1 MFPEL
6 LLYLCHQKQCVMKKI
21 NENNTGK
28 LTYIYIATTEQLRKQ
43 NMFKIGYADDVN
55 RRMSD
60 LHGYASFKKDKWYA
74 LHTYETVKMTG
85 MNPDHEFHKWL
96 EEKYGVKLMT
106 VDEIRM
112 KLNLN
117 SNDDV
122 HEKELYYGIS
132 SDIDIS
138 VMWFDHRVREFLGI
152 DLTSKNVRTS
162 WCIPASRT
170 PREIADRMIGKLLDV
185 NPKFFD
191 FSFNENLKVCDF
203 ACKDASFA
211 NALLDTMFAY
221 NNGMSKSKSAA
232 KKLIEDILSEHIFA
246 YCLDSE
252 RENIMAGIRRHI
264 TSNPNI
270 YKKIDGNKLD
280 DKIFRNFTV
289 EYMEEYGRDTMDSK
303 LDMLSGNKRR
313 FDAVVMNP
321 PYSTTGGGN
330 LHLDFTKAALE
341 IADNVVSL
349 FPFSFVK
356 RTGRQY
362 EKYNDAFDDR
372 LLSVEEV
379 SSKIF
384 SGTNMQNV
392 GVYNFVPYNDSVIT
406 VVDLSGS
413 TEIIKSL
420 SDSDIIKEESELFD
434 AVKSV
439 GHIDHVALLRD
450 GRNIKKLNPNLSTAD
465 AQIIKCNELAVKQ
478 SNKFNSKKVCLVASA
493 ISGANDKFNGKI
505 ISQSSGQICDT
516 VESLKDVL
524 VNVTAHN
531 YCGLFVNSIKAA
543 KQLKQSCHDN
553 LIRFLIYRSQKD
565 RRITAKTLD
574 SIPNIDW
581 SDPKAKTDQ
590 GILELCGMAP
600 DRAKYWADY
609 CADKIYQ
616 VDHGKRV

>member
-6 LLYLCHQKQCVMKKI
+6 LLYLCHQKQYVMEKTDG
-21 NENNTGK
+21 NTVK
-28 LTYIYIATTEQLRKQ
+28 YIYIATTERHEKKGIYKVGYTVRNASEKRAPELC
-43 NMFKIGYADDVN
+43 MYAPFKDSIYEMKRIYEANDIAGKPDDAFRNWV
-55 RRMSD
+55 
-60 LHGYASFKKDKWYA
+60 KDKYNICVMTPEEIKRA
-74 LHTYETVKMTG
+74 LGNLTDEQFKQY
-85 MNPDHEFHKWL
+85 NP
-96 EEKYGVKLMT
+96 T
-106 VDEIRM
+106 
-112 KLNLN
+112 
-117 SNDDV
+117 
-122 HEKELYYGIS
+122 ELYQNIS
-132 SDIDIS
+132 LDELDSKI
-138 VMWFDHRVREFLGI
+138 REFLKI
-152 DLTSKNVRTS
+152 DVPSKTVITD

-170 PREIADRMIGKLLDV
+170 PCEIADKMIGKLLDV

-191 FSFNENLKVCDF
+191 LSFNENLKVCDF

-232 KKLIEDILSEHIFA
+232 KKLIEDILSEHIFT

-252 RENIMAGIRRHI
+252 RENIMAGVRRHI
-264 TSNPNI
+264 TGNPNI

-303 LDMLSGNKRR
+303 LDMLGNSKRR

-330 LHLDFTKAALE
+330 LHLEFTKAALE

-413 TEIIKSL
+413 TEIMKSL
-420 SDSDIIKEESELFD
+420 SDSDVIKEESELFD

-516 VESLKDVL
+516 VESLKDAL
-524 VNVTAHN
+524 VHVTAHN

>member
-1 MFPEL
+1 
-6 LLYLCHQKQCVMKKI
+6 
-21 NENNTGK
+21 
-28 LTYIYIATTEQLRKQ
+28 
-43 NMFKIGYADDVN
+43 
-55 RRMSD
+55 
-60 LHGYASFKKDKWYA
+60 
-74 LHTYETVKMTG
+74 
-85 MNPDHEFHKWL
+85 
-96 EEKYGVKLMT
+96 MT

-132 SDIDIS
+132 SDSDIS

-203 ACKDASFA
+203 ACKDTSFV

-221 NNGMSKSKSAA
+221 NNGMSKSKSDV

-252 RENIMAGIRRHI
+252 RENIMAGVRRHI

-289 EYMEEYGRDTMDSK
+289 EYMEEYGRDTMNSK

-413 TEIIKSL
+413 TEIMKSL
-420 SDSDIIKEESELFD
+420 TDSDVIKEESELFD

-439 GHIDHVALLRD
+439 GPVERLSLLRD
-450 GRNIKKLNPNLSTAD
+450 ERTIRKSNPGLSVKEARFIKSEKITNRLLS
-465 AQIIKCNELAVKQ
+465 
-478 SNKFNSKKVCLVASA
+478 KFDNKVCLVVTAT
-493 ISGANDKFNGKI
+493 SGTNDKLDGKLI
-505 ISQSSGQICDT
+505 LSSSGQICDAP
-516 VESLKDVL
+516 ESLRTML
-524 VNVTAHN
+524 TNATAR
-531 YCGLFVNSIKAA
+531 
-543 KQLKQSCHDN
+543 D
-553 LIRFLIYRSQKD
+553 YR
-565 RRITAKTLD
+565 
-574 SIPNIDW
+574 
-581 SDPKAKTDQ
+581 
-590 GILELCGMAP
+590 GIL
-600 DRAKYWADY
+600 
-609 CADKIYQ
+609 
-616 VDHGKRV
+616 VDTVDSREKS